1 MIRIYG
7 IAIFS
12 VNRDLD
18 VVLFDMESIGMKS
31 HDVETIHYSLL
42 NQAERE
48 FKEIVSTYEKARDY
62 VLSYNGKLIL
72 VRFFLK
78 NGNRVS
84 KAILV
89 STRCGIIRGIV
100 KKLEKLGWKR
110 MLMFEIRRIR
120 SVRKIDF

>member
-1 MIRIYG
+1 MRLIRIYG

-100 KKLEKLGWKR
+100 KKLEKLG
-110 MLMFEIRRIR
+110 
-120 SVRKIDF
+120 

>member
-1 MIRIYG
+1 
-7 IAIFS
+7 
-12 VNRDLD
+12 
-18 VVLFDMESIGMKS
+18 MKN
-31 HDVETIHYSLL
+31 HEVETIHYSLL

-62 VLSYNGKLIL
+62 VLNYNGRLIL

-100 KKLEKLGWKR
+100 KKLERLGWKR